1 MARLSHKRREPSQA
15 SMSSVGDFRTE
26 GMLCVATVRSPVARG
41 SVRSI
46 VFPKLPA
53 GYRSIL
59 PADIPGRNRIVSFG
73 AEVPILAQD
82 AVSYIGEPVALIAG
96 PDPILLEELVANTK
110 VFCEAEEPFVKW
122 ESFSSEQVAA
132 KRVAVSGDPDL
143 AFSIASSVHEATYTS
158 GAIEHY
164 YSEPQGAAAAYD
176 YDKIAVWCATQWPY
190 HVRDSV
196 ALALGCRAQ
205 EVSVRPTRL
214 GIHLD
219 GKLWY
224 PSLLACQA
232 AVASIACGRPAKI
245 LLTREEDFRYS
256 PKRARS
262 SVSVRSALGPSGE
275 LSALDLRIAVNVGA
289 YGPLADEIL
298 SQAVL
303 ASSGAYACPNLR
315 IEGYAVVTNTPPMG
329 AFGGLGA
336 SHSLF
341 AVEAQANRMAL
352 IAGEDPADWKSR
364 NVLRK
369 GSLLLTG
376 EPMREEAPYEALLA
390 RVSAASDYRRK
401 YAGYELVRKR
411 RSGRSDG
418 PLRGIGLSFAYQGAG
433 PFLSGEA
440 SNSYTVE
447 ATLSKDLG
455 VSILT
460 SAAGGAGRV
469 TEVWRRSAAD
479 VLGVGIEKVSVAPP
493 DTDQVPDSGPS
504 TLSRNVSVVNRLV
517 ERACEAIQKR
527 RFREPLPLTARSIYR
542 MPKPIKWEGGQVSGS
557 PFDTAAWACAVV
569 ELELDAWTLEP
580 RPLGVWLCVEGGT
593 VVAPDRAASALRS
606 GVADALGACM
616 VERFDPSSDAD
627 ESAYFRYGLL
637 PLQRLPPISIEFLEP
652 PSRAPVK
659 GIGEL
664 PFDTVPAAFLSA
676 LSQAADSPF
685 SSLPVPAADI
695 LRSLEST

>member
-1 MARLSHKRREPSQA
+1 
-15 SMSSVGDFRTE
+15 
-26 GMLCVATVRSPVARG
+26 MLCVGTIRAPVARG

-46 VFPKLPA
+46 SFPKLPA

-59 PADIPGRNRIVSFG
+59 PSDIPGRNRIVSFG
-73 AEVPILAQD
+73 AEVPILANE
-82 AVSYIGEPVALIAG
+82 AVSYRGEPVALVAG
-96 PDPILLEELVANTK
+96 PDPVRIEELVAGTK
-110 VFCEAEEPFVKW
+110 VLCEAEEPFENW

-132 KRVAVSGDPDL
+132 KRVAISGDPEL
-143 AFSIASSVHEATYTS
+143 AFSIAGSVHEATYTS

-164 YSEPQGAAAAYD
+164 YSEPQGAAAAFD

-196 ALALGCRAQ
+196 ALALGCKAQ
-205 EVSVRPTRL
+205 DVSVRPMRL

-224 PSLLACQA
+224 PSLLACHA
-232 AVASIACGRPAKI
+232 AVASIVCGRPAKI
-245 LLTREEDFRYS
+245 LLTREEDFLFS

-262 SVSVRSALGPSGE
+262 SVGVRSALSPAGE
-275 LSALDLRIAVNVGA
+275 LTALDVRIAINIGA
-289 YGPLADEIL
+289 CGPLAEEIL

-303 ASSGAYACPNLR
+303 ACSGAYSCPNLR
-315 IEGYAVVTNTPPMG
+315 VEGYAVRTNTPPMG

-341 AVEAQANRMAL
+341 AIEAHANRMAQA
-352 IAGEDPADWKSR
+352 AGEDPADWKSR

-376 EPMREEAPYEALLA
+376 EPMKDESPYEALLA

-411 RSGRSDG
+411 RAGRSDG
-418 PLRGIGLSFAYQGAG
+418 PLRGIGLALAYQGAG

-447 ATLSKDLG
+447 ATLDKDLR
-455 VSILT
+455 VRILT
-460 SAAGGAGRV
+460 SAAGGAGGV
-469 TEVWRRSAAD
+469 TEVWRRSAAEI
-479 VLGVGIEKVSVAPP
+479 LGVGIDKVTVAPP

-517 ERACEAIQKR
+517 ERACEAVQKR
-527 RFREPLPLTARSIYR
+527 RFRDPLPLTARSVYR
-542 MPKPIKWEGGQVSGS
+542 VPKPIKWEGGQVSGA

-580 RPLGVWLCVEGGT
+580 RPLGVWLCVDGGK
-593 VVAPDRAASALRS
+593 VVAPDRAEAALRS
-606 GVADALGACM
+606 SVADALGACM
-616 VERFDPSSDAD
+616 VERFDPSADAD
-627 ESAYFRYGLL
+627 RSAYFRYGLL
-637 PLQRLPPISIEFLEP
+637 PLQKLPPIDIAFLEP
-652 PSRAPVK
+652 SGRDAVK

-676 LSQAADSPF
+676 LSQAADFPF
-685 SSLPVPAADI
+685 SSLPVPAAAI
-695 LRSLEST
+695 LRSLEGA

>member
-1 MARLSHKRREPSQA
+1 
-15 SMSSVGDFRTE
+15 
-26 GMLCVATVRSPVARG
+26 MLYVATVRSPSARG

-46 VFPKLPA
+46 RFPSLPG

-73 AEVPILAQD
+73 AEVPILAHD
-82 AVSYIGEPVALIAG
+82 KVSYAGEPVALIAG
-96 PDPILLEELVANTK
+96 PDPVLLEELAGATK
-110 VFCEAEEPFVKW
+110 VVCDEEEPFLNW
-122 ESFSSEQVAA
+122 GSFSSDQVVA
-132 KRVAVSGDPDL
+132 KRVAVVGDPDM
-143 AFSIASSVHEATYTS
+143 AFSIATSVSEDVYTS

-164 YSEPQGAAAAYD
+164 YSEPQGAASAYD

-196 ALALGCRAQ
+196 ALALGCRAE

-214 GIHLD
+214 GVHLD

-232 AVASIACGRPAKI
+232 AITAIVCGRPAKI
-245 LLTREEDFRYS
+245 ILTREEDFRFS

-262 SVSVRSALGPSGE
+262 SISIRSAIGKSAD
-275 LSALDLRIAVNVGA
+275 LSAMDVRISVNVGA
-289 YGPLADEIL
+289 YGPLAKEIL

-303 ASSGAYACPNLR
+303 SCTGAYACPNLR
-315 IEGYAVVTNTPPMG
+315 VEGYAVVTNTPPLG

-336 SHSLF
+336 SHTLF
-341 AVEAQANRMAL
+341 AMEAHANRIAAA
-352 IAGEDPADWKSR
+352 AGEDPADWKSR

-369 GSLLLTG
+369 GSRLLTG
-376 EPMREEAPYEALLA
+376 EPLREEVPYDAILA
-390 RVSAASDYRRK
+390 RLAAASDYRRK

-418 PLRGIGLSFAYQGAG
+418 PLRGIGFAFAYQGAG

-447 ATLSKDLG
+447 ATLDKDLG
-455 VSILT
+455 LRILT
-460 SAAGGAGRV
+460 SAAGGAGAV
-469 TEVWRRSAAD
+469 KDIWRSRASD
-479 VLGVGIEKVSVAPP
+479 ILGIEIGSVLIATP

-517 ERACEAIQKR
+517 ERACVAIQKR
-527 RFREPLPLTARSIYR
+527 RFRDPLPLTARAVYR
-542 MPKPIKWEGGQVSGS
+542 VPKPIKWEDGQVSGS
-557 PFDTAAWACAVV
+557 PFDTAAWAGAVL
-569 ELELDAWTLEP
+569 EIELDPWTLEP
-580 RPLGVWLCVEGGT
+580 HPLGVWLCVDGGH
-593 VVAPDRAASALRS
+593 VVAPDKAAAALRS
-606 GVADALGACM
+606 GVADALGACLT
-616 VERFDPSSDAD
+616 ERFDPAGGGADRSD
-627 ESAYFRYGLL
+627 YFRYGLL
-637 PLQRLPPISIEFLEP
+637 PLEELPPISIDFIEP
-652 PSRAPVK
+652 SRRAPVK

-676 LSQAADSPF
+676 LSQSADAAF
-685 SSLPVPAADI
+685 SSLPVTCAELI
-695 LRSLEST
+695 KSLGSP

>member
-1 MARLSHKRREPSQA
+1 MLS
-15 SMSSVGDFRTE
+15 
-26 GMLCVATVRSPVARG
+26 VATVRSPVARG

-46 VFPKLPA
+46 AFPKLPA

-82 AVSYIGEPVALIAG
+82 AVSYVGEPVALIAG
-96 PDPILLEELVANTK
+96 PDPIRLEELVAGTK
-110 VFCEAEEPFVKW
+110 VFYESEEPFVNW

-132 KRVAVSGDPDL
+132 KRVAISGDPEL
-143 AFSIASSVHEATYTS
+143 AFSIAGSVHEETYTS

-164 YSEPQGAAAAYD
+164 YSEPQGAVAAYD

-196 ALALGCRAQ
+196 ALAIGCRAQ

-245 LLTREEDFRYS
+245 ILTREEDFRYS

-262 SVSVRSALGPSGE
+262 SVSIRSALGPSGE
-275 LSALDLRIAVNVGA
+275 LTALDVRIAINVGA
-289 YGPLADEIL
+289 YGPLAEEIL

-303 ASSGAYACPNLR
+303 SCSGAYACPNIR
-315 IEGYAVVTNTPPMG
+315 IEAYAVITNTPPMG

-341 AVEAQANRMAL
+341 AIEAHANRMAQ
-352 IAGEDPADWKSR
+352 ATGEDPADWKSR
-364 NVLRK
+364 NVLHK

-376 EPMREEAPYEALLA
+376 EPLKEEPPYEALLA

-418 PLRGIGLSFAYQGAG
+418 PLRGIGLALAYQGAG
-433 PFLSGEA
+433 PFLSVEA

-447 ATLSKDLG
+447 ATLDKDLL
-455 VSILT
+455 VRILT
-460 SAAGGAGRV
+460 SAAGGAGGV
-469 TEVWRRSAAD
+469 MEVWRRSAAD
-479 VLGVGIEKVSVAPP
+479 ILGVGIEKVSVASP

-517 ERACEAIQKR
+517 ERACESVQKR
-527 RFREPLPLTARSIYR
+527 RFRDPLPLTARSVYR
-542 MPKPIKWEGGQVSGS
+542 VPKPIKWEGGQVSGA
-557 PFDTAAWACAVV
+557 PFDTVAWACAVV

-580 RPLGVWLCVEGGT
+580 RMLGVWLCVDGGK
-593 VVAPDRAASALRS
+593 VVAPDRAASSLRS
-606 GVADALGACM
+606 SVADALGACL
-616 VERFDPSSDAD
+616 VERFDPSADA
-627 ESAYFRYGLL
+627 EGSAYFRYGLL
-637 PLQRLPPISIEFLEP
+637 PMQKLPPISIEFLEP
-652 PSRAPVK
+652 SGREAVK

-676 LSQAADSPF
+676 LAQAADSPF
-685 SSLPVPAADI
+685 SSLPVTAAAI
-695 LRSLEST
+695 LKPLEST

>member
-1 MARLSHKRREPSQA
+1 
-15 SMSSVGDFRTE
+15 
-26 GMLCVATVRSPVARG
+26 MLYVATVRSPAARG

-46 VFPKLPA
+46 RFPDLPA
-53 GYRSIL
+53 GYRTIL
-59 PADIPGRNRIVSFG
+59 PADIPGLNRLVSFG
-73 AEVPILAQD
+73 AEVPILAHEK
-82 AVSYIGEPVALIAG
+82 VSYMGEPVALIAG
-96 PDPILLEELVANTK
+96 PDPVLLEELVAAAR
-110 VFCEAEEPFVKW
+110 VACDEEEPFLNW
-122 ESFSSEQVAA
+122 ESFSSDQVVA
-132 KRVAVSGDPDL
+132 KRVAVVGDPDL
-143 AFSIASSVHEATYTS
+143 AFSISTSVHEEVYTS

-164 YSEPQGAAAAYD
+164 YSEAQGAAAAYD

-196 ALALGCRAQ
+196 AQALGCRAE

-214 GIHLD
+214 GVHLD

-224 PSLLACQA
+224 PSLLACHA

-245 LLTREEDFRYS
+245 LLTREEDFRYT

-262 SVSVRSALGPSGE
+262 SVSVRAALGKGGE
-275 LSALDLRIAVNVGA
+275 LSAMDVRIAVNVGA
-289 YGPLADEIL
+289 YGPLAEEIL

-303 ASSGAYACPNLR
+303 ACTGAYACPNLR
-315 IEGYAVVTNTPPMG
+315 VEGYAVTTNTPPMG

-336 SHSLF
+336 SHALF
-341 AVEAQANRMAL
+341 AVEAHANRMA
-352 IAGEDPADWKSR
+352 AATGHDPADWKSR

-376 EPMREEAPYEALLA
+376 EILKDEVPYDAILA
-390 RVSAASDYRRK
+390 RLAAASDYRRK

-433 PFLSGEA
+433 PFLSGDA

-447 ATLSKDLG
+447 ATLEKNLA
-455 VSILT
+455 VRILT
-460 SAAGGAGRV
+460 SAAGGAGGV
-469 TEVWRRSAAD
+469 MDIWRRSAAD
-479 VLGVGIEKVSVAPP
+479 ILAVDIQSVSIAPP

-527 RFREPLPLTARSIYR
+527 RFRDPLPLTARSVYR
-542 MPKPIKWEGGQVSGS
+542 IPRPIKWEGGQVHGS
-557 PFDTAAWACAVV
+557 PFDTAAWAGAVIEV
-569 ELELDAWTLEP
+569 ELDPWTLEP
-580 RPLGVWLCVEGGT
+580 RPLGLWLCVDGGR
-593 VVAPDRAASALRS
+593 VAAPDRAAAALRS
-606 GVADALGACM
+606 GVADALGACLT
-616 VERFDPSSDAD
+616 ERFDPSGGGAIRAD
-627 ESAYFRYGLL
+627 YFRYGLL
-637 PLQRLPPISIEFLEP
+637 PLQELPPISIEFLEP
-652 PSRAPVK
+652 ARRAPVK

-676 LSQAADSPF
+676 LSQAVDSAF
-685 SSLPVPAADI
+685 SSLPVPIARLIGA
-695 LRSLEST
+695 LGVP

>member
-1 MARLSHKRREPSQA
+1 MVH
-15 SMSSVGDFRTE
+15 
-26 GMLCVATVRSPVARG
+26 VATVRSPVARG

-46 VFPKLPA
+46 RFPKLPA

-82 AVSYIGEPVALIAG
+82 RISYAGEAVALVAG
-96 PDPILLEELVANTK
+96 PDPVILEELAATTK
-110 VFCEAEEPFVKW
+110 VDCDEEEPFLSW
-122 ESFSSEQVAA
+122 ESFSSDQVAA
-132 KRVAVSGDPDL
+132 KRVAVVGDPDL
-143 AFSIASSVHEATYTS
+143 AFSIASQVHAEAYTS

-164 YSEPQGAAAAYD
+164 YSEPQCAAAAYD

-196 ALALGCRAQ
+196 ALALGCREE

-232 AVASIACGRPAKI
+232 AIASIACGRPAKI
-245 LLTREEDFRYS
+245 LLTREEDFRFT

-262 SVSVRSALGPSGE
+262 SVSLRAALGPGGD
-275 LSALDLRIAVNVGA
+275 LSALDVRIAVNVGA
-289 YGPLADEIL
+289 YGPLAEEIL

-303 ASSGAYACPNLR
+303 ACTGIYSCPNLR
-315 IEGYAVVTNTPPMG
+315 VEGYAVTTNTPPMG

-341 AVEAQANRMAL
+341 AIEAHANRMAASL
-352 IAGEDPADWKSR
+352 GEDPADWKSR

-369 GSLLLTG
+369 GSALVTG
-376 EPMREEAPYEALLA
+376 EPLKEEPPYDEILRRLA
-390 RVSAASDYRRK
+390 AASDYRRK

-418 PLRGIGLSFAYQGAG
+418 PLRGIGLAFAYQGAG
-433 PFLSGEA
+433 PFLSGDS

-447 ATLSKDLG
+447 ATLDKDLG
-455 VSILT
+455 LRILT

-469 TEVWRRSAAD
+469 IDVWRGSAARI
-479 VLGVGIEKVSVAPP
+479 LGLELERVSIATP
-493 DTDQVPDSGPS
+493 DTDQVPDSGPN
-504 TLSRNVSVVNRLV
+504 TLSRNVSIINRLV
-517 ERACEAIQKR
+517 ERACEAVQKR
-527 RFREPLPLTARSIYR
+527 RFRDPLPITARSVYR
-542 MPKPIKWEGGQVSGS
+542 VPRPIKWEGGQVSGS
-557 PFDTAAWACAVV
+557 PFDVAAWAGAVL
-569 ELELDAWTLEP
+569 ELELDPWTLEP
-580 RPLGVWLCVEGGT
+580 RPLGVWLCVDGGQI
-593 VVAPDRAASALRS
+593 VAPERAASALRAS
-606 GVADALGACM
+606 VVDALGACI
-616 VERFDPSSDAD
+616 VERFEPAGGGPDAACATRA
-627 ESAYFRYGLL
+627 AYFRYGLL
-637 PLQRLPPISIEFLEP
+637 PMRELPPISVEFLEP
-652 PSRAPVK
+652 GRRAPVK

-676 LSQAADSPF
+676 LSQASDAAF
-685 SSLPVPAADI
+685 SSLPVSSARLLGAMEAP
-695 LRSLEST
+695 

>member
-1 MARLSHKRREPSQA
+1 MVYLS
-15 SMSSVGDFRTE
+15 
-26 GMLCVATVRSPVARG
+26 TVRSPSARG

-46 VFPKLPA
+46 RFPKLPA

-59 PADIPGRNRIVSFG
+59 PADIPGRNGMISFG
-73 AEVPILAQD
+73 AEVPILAHEK
-82 AVSYIGEPVALIAG
+82 VSYVGEPVALIAG
-96 PDPILLEELVANTK
+96 PDPILLEELVRETK
-110 VFCEAEEPFVKW
+110 VLCDEEEPYTNW
-122 ESFSSEQVAA
+122 ESFSSDQVAA
-132 KRVAVSGDPDL
+132 KRVAVVGDPEL
-143 AFSIASSVHEATYTS
+143 AFSIASSVHEETYTS

-196 ALALGCRAQ
+196 ALALGCRAK

-262 SVSVRSALGPSGE
+262 SVGLRSAMGPSGE
-275 LSALDLRIAVNVGA
+275 LSAMDVRIAVNVGA
-289 YGPLADEIL
+289 YGPLAEEIL

-303 ASSGAYACPNLR
+303 ACTGAYSCPNLR
-315 IEGYAVVTNTPPMG
+315 VEGYAVITNTPPLG

-341 AVEAQANRMAL
+341 AIEAQANRMA
-352 IAGEDPADWKSR
+352 AATGEDPADWKSR

-369 GSLLLTG
+369 GSRLLTG
-376 EPMREEAPYEALLA
+376 EPMKEEVPYEALLA
-390 RVSAASDYRRK
+390 RVAAASDYKRK
-401 YAGYELVRKR
+401 YACYELVRKR
-411 RSGRSDG
+411 RSGLADG
-418 PLRGIGLSFAYQGAG
+418 PLRGIGLAFAYQGAG
-433 PFLSGEA
+433 PFLSGDA

-447 ATLSKDLG
+447 ATLDKDLR
-455 VSILT
+455 VRILT

-469 TEVWRRSAAD
+469 IDVWRRSAAD
-479 VLGVGIEKVSVAPP
+479 ILGVGIESVSIAPP
-493 DTDQVPDSGPS
+493 DTDQVPDSGPN

-517 ERACEAIQKR
+517 ERACDAVQKR
-527 RFREPLPLTARSIYR
+527 RFREALPLTARSIYR
-542 MPKPIKWEGGQVSGS
+542 VPKPIKWEGGQVSGS
-557 PFDTAAWACAVV
+557 PFDTAAWACTVL
-569 ELELDAWTLEP
+569 ELELDPWTLEP
-580 RPLGVWLCVEGGT
+580 RPLGVWICVDGGH
-593 VVAPDRAASALRS
+593 VVAPDRAAAALRS
-606 GVADALGACM
+606 SVADALGACLT
-616 VERFDPSSDAD
+616 ERFDPSGDAD
-627 ESAYFRYGLL
+627 ASAYFRYGLL
-637 PLQRLPPISIEFLEP
+637 PLQKLPPIFVEFLEP
-652 PSRAPVK
+652 SRRAAVK

-664 PFDTVPAAFLSA
+664 PFNTVPAAFLSA
-676 LSQAADSPF
+676 LSQAADSAF
-685 SSLPVPAADI
+685 SCLPVSASA
-695 LRSLEST
+695 LLSGLESQ

>member
-1 MARLSHKRREPSQA
+1 
-15 SMSSVGDFRTE
+15 
-26 GMLCVATVRSPVARG
+26 MLYVATVRSPAARG
-41 SVRSI
+41 GIRSI
-46 VFPKLPA
+46 RFPNLPA

-59 PADIPGRNRIVSFG
+59 PADIPGRNHILSFG
-73 AEVPILAQD
+73 AEVPILAQEK
-82 AVSYIGEPVALIAG
+82 VSYIGEPVALIAG
-96 PDPILLEELVANTK
+96 PDPILLEELAAGTK
-110 VFCEAEEPFVKW
+110 VACDEEEPFVNW
-122 ESFSSEQVAA
+122 ESFSSDQVAF
-132 KRVAVSGDPDL
+132 KRVAVVGDPDL
-143 AFSIASSVHEATYTS
+143 AFSIAASVHEETYTS
-158 GAIEHY
+158 GALEHY

-196 ALALGCRAQ
+196 AIALGCRSE

-245 LLTREEDFRYS
+245 LLTREEDFRYT

-262 SVSVRSALGPSGE
+262 SVSLRSALGPGGG
-275 LSALDLRIAVNVGA
+275 LTAMDVRIAVNVGA
-289 YGPLADEIL
+289 YGPLAEEIL

-303 ASSGAYACPNLR
+303 ACSGAYACPNLR
-315 IEGYAVVTNTPPMG
+315 VEGYAVTTNTPPLG

-336 SHSLF
+336 SHTLF
-341 AVEAQANRMAL
+341 AVEAHANRMAT
-352 IAGEDPADWKSR
+352 ASGEDPADWKSR

-376 EPMREEAPYEALLA
+376 EPMKEEVPYEALLA
-390 RVSAASDYRRK
+390 RVAAASDYRRK

-418 PLRGIGLSFAYQGAG
+418 PLRGIGLAFAYQGAG
-433 PFLSGEA
+433 PFLPGES

-447 ATLSKDLG
+447 ATLDKDLR
-455 VSILT
+455 VRILT

-469 TEVWRRSAAD
+469 MDVWRRSAAD
-479 VLGVGIEKVSVAPP
+479 ILGVEIESVTIAPP

-517 ERACEAIQKR
+517 ERACEAVQKR
-527 RFREPLPLTARSIYR
+527 RFRDPLPLTARSIYR
-542 MPKPIKWEGGQVSGS
+542 VPKPIKWEGGQVSGS
-557 PFDTAAWACAVV
+557 PFDTAAWACAVL

-580 RPLGVWLCVEGGT
+580 RPLGVWLCVDGGH
-593 VVAPDRAASALRS
+593 VVAPDRAAASLRT
-606 GVADALGACM
+606 GVADALGACLI
-616 VERFDPSSDAD
+616 ERFDPSPGASDA
-627 ESAYFRYGLL
+627 AYFRYGLL
-637 PLQRLPPISIEFLEP
+637 PLRKLPPIRVDFLEP
-652 PSRAPVK
+652 ARRTAVK

-676 LSQAADSPF
+676 LSQAADSAF
-685 SSLPVPAADI
+685 SSLPVPTSG
-695 LRSLEST
+695 LLGSLGAP

>member
-1 MARLSHKRREPSQA
+1 MLY
-15 SMSSVGDFRTE
+15 VG
-26 GMLCVATVRSPVARG
+26 TVRSPVARG

-46 VFPKLPA
+46 AFPKLPA

-59 PADIPGRNRIVSFG
+59 PADIPGSNRIVSFG
-73 AEVPILAQD
+73 AEVPILARES
-82 AVSYIGEPVALIAG
+82 VSYAGEPVALIAG
-96 PDPILLEELVANTK
+96 PDPIRLEELVAETK
-110 VFCEAEEPFVKW
+110 VACDEKEPFVNW

-132 KRVAVSGDPDL
+132 KRVAIAGDPEL
-143 AFSIASSVHEATYTS
+143 AFSIAGSVHEETYTS

-176 YDKIAVWCATQWPY
+176 YDKMAIWCATQWPY

-196 ALALGCRAQ
+196 ALALGCKATD
-205 EVSVRPTRL
+205 VSVRPMRL

-224 PSLLACQA
+224 PSLLACHA
-232 AVASIACGRPAKI
+232 AVASVACGRPAKV
-245 LLTREEDFRYS
+245 LLTREEDFRFT

-262 SVSVRSALGPSGE
+262 SIGVRAALGPGGE
-275 LSALDLRIAVNVGA
+275 LTALDVRIAINVGA
-289 YGPLADEIL
+289 YGPLAEEIL

-303 ASSGAYACPNLR
+303 ACSGAYSCPNLR
-315 IEGYAVVTNTPPMG
+315 VEGYAVRTNTPPMG
-329 AFGGLGA
+329 SFGGLGA

-341 AVEAQANRMAL
+341 AIEAHANRMAQA
-352 IAGEDPADWKSR
+352 AGEDPADWKSR

-376 EPMREEAPYEALLA
+376 EPMREEAPYGSLLA

-401 YAGYELVRKR
+401 YACYELVRKR
-411 RSGRSDG
+411 RTDRADG
-418 PLRGIGLSFAYQGAG
+418 PLRGIGLALAYQGAG

-447 ATLSKDLG
+447 ATLDKDLR
-455 VSILT
+455 VRILT
-460 SAAGGAGRV
+460 SAAAGAGGV
-469 TEVWRRSAAD
+469 AEVWRRSASD
-479 VLGVGIEKVSVAPP
+479 ILGVGIEDVTVAPP

-517 ERACEAIQKR
+517 ERACEAVQKR
-527 RFREPLPLTARSIYR
+527 RFRDPLPITARSVYR
-542 MPKPIKWEGGQVSGS
+542 VPKPIKWEGGQVSGA

-569 ELELDAWTLEP
+569 ELELDAWTIEP
-580 RPLGVWLCVEGGT
+580 RVLGVWLCVDGGK
-593 VVAPDRAASALRS
+593 VVAPDRAASALRAS
-606 GVADALGACM
+606 VADALGACL
-616 VERFDPSSDAD
+616 VERFDPSADALG
-627 ESAYFRYGLL
+627 STYFRYGLL
-637 PLQRLPPISIEFLEP
+637 PPHRLPPISIELLEP
-652 PSRAPVK
+652 VGREAVK

-676 LSQAADSPF
+676 LSQAADSSF
-685 SSLPVPAADI
+685 SSLPVSAAAI
-695 LRSLEST
+695 IRSLESP

>member
-1 MARLSHKRREPSQA
+1 
-15 SMSSVGDFRTE
+15 
-26 GMLCVATVRSPVARG
+26 MLFVATVRSPVARG
-41 SVRSI
+41 SIRSLI
-46 VFPKLPA
+46 FPTLPA

-59 PADIPGRNRIVSFG
+59 PADVPGRNRIVSFG

-82 AVSYIGEPVALIAG
+82 RVSYIGEPVALIAG
-96 PDPILLEELVANTK
+96 PDPVRLELLVAETK
-110 VFCEAEEPFVKW
+110 VICEEEEPFSSW

-132 KRVAVSGDPDL
+132 KRVAVVGDPDL
-143 AFSIASSVHEATYTS
+143 AFSIASSVHEETYTS
-158 GAIEHY
+158 GALEHY

-176 YDKIAVWCATQWPY
+176 YDKIAIWCATQWPY

-205 EVSVRPTRL
+205 EVSVRPARL
-214 GIHLD
+214 GVHLD

-232 AVASIACGRPAKI
+232 AVTSIACGRPAKI
-245 LLTREEDFRYS
+245 LLTRKEDFLFT

-262 SVSVRSALGPSGE
+262 SVSLRSALGPSGE
-275 LSALDLRIAVNVGA
+275 LSALDVRIAVNVGA
-289 YGPLADEIL
+289 YGPLAEEIL

-303 ASSGAYACPNLR
+303 ACAGAYACPNLR
-315 IEGYAVVTNTPPMG
+315 VEGYAVVTNTLPMG

-341 AVEAQANRMAL
+341 AIEAQANRMA
-352 IAGEDPADWKSR
+352 AASGEDPADWKSR
-364 NVLRK
+364 NVIRK
-369 GSLLLTG
+369 GSPLLTG
-376 EPMREEAPYEALLA
+376 ELMKEEVPYEALLA
-390 RVSAASDYRRK
+390 RVAAASDYRRK

-418 PLRGIGLSFAYQGAG
+418 PLRGIGLAFAYQGAG

-447 ATLSKDLG
+447 ATLEKDLR
-455 VSILT
+455 VRILT

-469 TEVWRRSAAD
+469 MDVWRRSAAD
-479 VLGVGIEKVSVAPP
+479 ILGVGIESVSIAPP

-517 ERACEAIQKR
+517 ERACEAVQKR
-527 RFREPLPLTARSIYR
+527 RFRDPLPLTARSIYR
-542 MPKPIKWEGGQVSGS
+542 VPKPIKWEGGQVSGS
-557 PFDTAAWACAVV
+557 PFDTAAWACAVL
-569 ELELDAWTLEP
+569 ELELDAWTMEP
-580 RPLGVWLCVEGGT
+580 RPLGVWLCVDGGH
-593 VVAPDRAASALRS
+593 VVAPDRAASALRG
-606 GVADALGACM
+606 GVADALGACLT
-616 VERFDPSSDAD
+616 ERFDPSGGAD

-637 PLQRLPPISIEFLEP
+637 PLQQLPPISIDFLEP
-652 PSRAPVK
+652 ARRAAVK

-676 LSQAADSPF
+676 LSQAADSAF
-685 SSLPVPAADI
+685 SSLPVPAAR
-695 LRSLEST
+695 LLGSLESQ

>member
-1 MARLSHKRREPSQA
+1 
-15 SMSSVGDFRTE
+15 VGDFKAE
-26 GMLCVATVRSPVARG
+26 GMLSVATVRSPATRG
-41 SVRSI
+41 FIRSI

-59 PADIPGRNRIVSFG
+59 PADIPGRNCIVSFG

-82 AVSYIGEPVALIAG
+82 SVSYVGEPVALIAG
-96 PDPILLEELVANTK
+96 PDPIELEELVAETK
-110 VFCEAEEPFVKW
+110 VFCDEEEPFVNW

-132 KRVAVSGDPDL
+132 KRLASFGDPEL
-143 AFSIASSVHEATYTS
+143 AFSIAGSVHEETYTS

-245 LLTREEDFRYS
+245 VLTREEDFRFS

-262 SVSVRSALGPSGE
+262 SVSIRSALGPSGE
-275 LSALDLRIAVNVGA
+275 LTAVDVRIAINVGA

-303 ASSGAYACPNLR
+303 SCSGAYACPNVR
-315 IEGYAVVTNTPPMG
+315 VEAYAVITNSPPMG

-341 AVEAQANRMAL
+341 AVEAHANRMAQ
-352 IAGEDPADWKSR
+352 ASSEDPADWKSR

-369 GSLLLTG
+369 GSRLLTG
-376 EPMREEAPYEALLA
+376 EPMKEEVPYEALLA

-418 PLRGIGLSFAYQGAG
+418 PLRGIGLALAYQGAG

-447 ATLSKDLG
+447 ATLDKDLR
-455 VSILT
+455 VRLLT
-460 SAAGGAGRV
+460 SAAAGAGGV
-469 TEVWRRSAAD
+469 TDVWRRSAAD
-479 VLGVGIEKVSVAPP
+479 IFGVGIEKVSVAAP

-517 ERACEAIQKR
+517 ERACEAVQKR
-527 RFREPLPLTARSIYR
+527 RFRDPLPLSARSVYR
-542 MPKPIKWEGGQVSGS
+542 VPKPIKWEDGQVSGS

-569 ELELDAWTLEP
+569 ELELDAWTMEP
-580 RPLGVWLCVEGGT
+580 RPLGVWLCVDGGK
-593 VVAPDRAASALRS
+593 VVAPDRAASTLRAS
-606 GVADALGACM
+606 VVDALGACL
-616 VERFDPSSDAD
+616 VERFDPSIGSD

-637 PLQRLPPISIEFLEP
+637 PLQRTPPISIEFLEP
-652 PSRAPVK
+652 SARASVK

-685 SSLPVPAADI
+685 SCLPVPAATL
-695 LRSLEST
+695 LRALENA

>member
-1 MARLSHKRREPSQA
+1 
-15 SMSSVGDFRTE
+15 MSDFKAE
-26 GMLCVATVRSPVARG
+26 GMVYVATVRSPIARG
-41 SVRSI
+41 SVRAI
-46 VFPKLPA
+46 RFPQLPT

-82 AVSYIGEPVALIAG
+82 EVSYAGESVALVAG
-96 PDPILLEELVANTK
+96 PDPVILEELVATTK
-110 VFCEAEEPFVKW
+110 VDCDEEEPCLAW
-122 ESFSSEQVAA
+122 ESFSSDQVAA
-132 KRVAVSGDPDL
+132 KRVAVVGDPDL
-143 AFSIASSVHEATYTS
+143 AFSIASQVYAEVYTS
-158 GAIEHY
+158 GSIEHY

-196 ALALGCRAQ
+196 ALALGCREE

-245 LLTREEDFRYS
+245 LLTREEDFRFS

-262 SVSVRSALGPSGE
+262 SVSLRVALGPTGE
-275 LSALDLRIAVNVGA
+275 LSAMDVRIAVNVGA

-303 ASSGAYACPNLR
+303 ACTGIYSCPNLR
-315 IEGYAVVTNTPPMG
+315 VEGYAVTTNTPPMG

-341 AVEAQANRMAL
+341 AIESHANRMAKAL
-352 IAGEDPADWKSR
+352 GEDPADWKSR

-369 GSLLLTG
+369 GSALLTG
-376 EPMREEAPYEALLA
+376 EPLKEEPPYDEIFKRLA
-390 RVSAASDYRRK
+390 AASDYRRK

-418 PLRGIGLSFAYQGAG
+418 PLRGIGLAFAYQGAG

-447 ATLSKDLG
+447 ATLDKDLG
-455 VSILT
+455 LRILT

-469 TEVWRRSAAD
+469 IDVWRRSAANII
-479 VLGVGIEKVSVAPP
+479 GVDMESVTIATP
-493 DTDQVPDSGPS
+493 DTDQVPDSGPN
-504 TLSRNVSVVNRLV
+504 TLSRNVSVINRLV
-517 ERACEAIQKR
+517 ERACEAVQKR
-527 RFREPLPLTARSIYR
+527 RFRDPLPITARSVYR
-542 MPKPIKWEGGQVSGS
+542 VPKPIKWADGQVSGL
-557 PFDTAAWACAVV
+557 PFDTAAWAGAVL
-569 ELELDAWTLEP
+569 ELELDPWTLEP
-580 RPLGVWLCVEGGT
+580 RPLGIWLCVDAGH
-593 VVAPDRAASALRS
+593 VADPERAAAALRS
-606 GVADALGACM
+606 SAVDALGTCI
-616 VERFDPSSDAD
+616 VERFEPAGGG
-627 ESAYFRYGLL
+627 EEATAAARAAYFSYGLL
-637 PLQRLPPISIEFLEP
+637 PLRALPPISVEFLEP
-652 PSRAPVK
+652 GKRASVK

-664 PFDTVPAAFLSA
+664 PFDTLPAAFLSA
-676 LSQAADSPF
+676 LSQAADTSF
-685 SSLPVPAADI
+685 SSLPVSNAR
-695 LRSLEST
+695 LLGSLGTS